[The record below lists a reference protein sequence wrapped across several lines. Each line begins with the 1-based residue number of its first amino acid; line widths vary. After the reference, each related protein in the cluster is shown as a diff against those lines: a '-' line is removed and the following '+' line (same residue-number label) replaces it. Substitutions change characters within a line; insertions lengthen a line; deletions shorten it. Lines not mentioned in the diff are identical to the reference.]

1 MKDQTTTPKGGKRK
15 TEAKPAIVGMDAFKT
30 RDRANEGQ
38 RVELYTPEGK
48 VSAHFLVVQGI
59 DSDPFQRAKAKQS
72 RVIAELIAEKDEDI
86 RDARALDATC
96 DLLAVLVKDWS
107 FSDPAL
113 MPAGTAM
120 ECTVANVSQFLRDA
134 PQIREKVDELA
145 SRRTVFFR
153 MQSADLKNTPEDSL
167 T

>member
-1 MKDQTTTPKGGKRK
+1 MKDQTTTPKGGKTK
-15 TEAKPAIVGMDAFKT
+15 TEAKAPLVGMDAFKT
-30 RDRANEGQ
+30 RDRANAGQ
-38 RVELYTPEGK
+38 RVELYTPEGNLSK
-48 VSAHFLVVQGI
+48 HFLVVQGI
-59 DSDPFQRAKAKQS
+59 DSDSFQRAKAKQA
-72 RVIAELIAEKDEDI
+72 RVIAELVAEKDEAK
-86 RDARALDATC
+86 RDELLLDATC

-113 MPAGTAM
+113 MPAGQAM

-153 MQSADLKNTPEDSL
+153 MQSAALKSSPEDSL